1 MIFGREVL
9 VDFGLFIEISSKKQY
24 PFSVKSNI
32 FPFYIWSEYGDEIT
46 VDKEPKLVRWN
57 PTQKKIAQ
65 RVTMANEKQHN
76 IKKTI
81 EIKRWGTIFPSCE
94 KMLFEHT
101 RQLKHQA
108 THTFKM

>member
-1 MIFGREVL
+1 MLRLGLGPRNESGYVTLSYVYVQFILTRE
-9 VDFGLFIEISSKKQY
+9 KKKD
-24 PFSVKSNI
+24 PSVKSNI

-81 EIKRWGTIFPSCE
+81 EIKRWGTIFPSS
-94 KMLFEHT
+94 K
-101 RQLKHQA
+101 KDVI
-108 THTFKM
+108 